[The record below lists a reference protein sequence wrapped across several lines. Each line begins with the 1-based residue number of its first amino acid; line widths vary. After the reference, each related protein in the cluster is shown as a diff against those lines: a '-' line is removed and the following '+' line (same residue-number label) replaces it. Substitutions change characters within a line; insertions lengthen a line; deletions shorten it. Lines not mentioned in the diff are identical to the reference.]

1 MGDAAIKE
9 FKDAIAEAEARAKEA
24 VQKREFAKAAEHFD
38 LAASTF
44 RKMTAH
50 VKGKEAREKIQRA
63 VEKLQDAAQKCLA
76 AARKEAA
83 KPKENGSSSRTG
95 KLKKREKPVPQPEAR
110 QAATEEPEPEADEAP
125 DVESAPEIEAAPGPV
140 KPAPLRPKLGK
151 KGRLGLP
158 GKGRGLA
165 AKPAMAKGAPPTK
178 LAAPAA
184 KLTTPPAKV
193 AAPPKLVVK
202 APPTVQDEANLS
214 DAGFSAS
221 EKTAPNTSDI
231 TLHEVDEVPA
241 DAPDIPDIADTSPPP
256 APDAAAV
263 AARAAAEAVTEPLLD
278 AALLPPAPPAPRA
291 ADSLRMRPAPGVP
304 DRRPAG
310 LRPGSVVISLDAGD
324 FPNEAAD
331 PSRFSIQLSPQ
342 FLEHLCAALVAGDLG
357 EIAMK
362 FSKLA
367 DNLIRKALA
376 GDRRDE
382 LELRFTAQVCRE
394 VADRLISRPP
404 GSPVAELEVARSAY
418 RTGDFKS
425 AATLYKQAAMR
436 LLDGEPA
443 QSEQEISLHERQA
456 SEYLSF
462 SSRLR
467 SVSGS
472 GDSQG

>member
-1 MGDAAIKE
+1 MGETAIKE
-9 FKDAIAEAEARAKEA
+9 FKDAIAEAEARAKES

-38 LAASTF
+38 LAAGMF
-44 RKMTAH
+44 RKLSAH
-50 VKGKEAREKIQRA
+50 VKGKEARQKIQHA
-63 VEKLQDAAQKCLA
+63 VEKLQGAAQQCLA
-76 AARKEAA
+76 AARKQAS

-95 KLKKREKPVPQPEAR
+95 KLKKREKPVPQPDTPPPVEDELAPAEV
-110 QAATEEPEPEADEAP
+110 AAPEPEPAP
-125 DVESAPEIEAAPGPV
+125 VG

-158 GKGRGLA
+158 GKGSRGLPV
-165 AKPAMAKGAPPTK
+165 KPVAPKTAVP
-178 LAAPAA
+178 A
-184 KLTTPPAKV
+184 KLTAP
-193 AAPPKLVVK
+193 PPKLVVK
-202 APPTVQDEANLS
+202 APPAVQDEANLG

-221 EKTAPNTSDI
+221 EKTAPDTSDI
-231 TLHEVDEVPA
+231 TLHEVEEVPA
-241 DAPDIPDIADTSPPP
+241 DIPDIPDATDTAPPP
-256 APDAAAV
+256 APEPVAAV
-263 AARAAAEAVTEPLLD
+263 SPDAITEPLLD
-278 AALLPPAPPAPRA
+278 AAAPAEAPVQLRA
-291 ADSLRMRPAPGVP
+291 ADSLRSKAVSGVP
-304 DRRPAG
+304 DRRPPA
-310 LRPGSVVISLDAGD
+310 RPGSVVISLDAGD
-324 FPNEAAD
+324 FPTESAD
-331 PSRFSIQLSPQ
+331 PSRFTIQLSPQ
-342 FLEHLCAALVAGDLG
+342 FLEHLCGALVAGDLAQ
-357 EIAMK
+357 IANK

-367 DNLIRKALA
+367 DNLMRKALA

-394 VADRLISRPP
+394 VADRLLSRPL

-418 RTGDFKS
+418 RTGDYRS